1 MIEYRKATTE
11 DVNSLARVRVDF
23 LTEANQM
30 TEEEKEVL
38 LTANLIYF
46 KEAIADSSFIAW
58 MAIDGAEIA
67 GTSGITFYKVP
78 PNASCP
84 TGKTAYISNMFTYQ
98 RFRKQGIASQLF
110 SLIVDEAKMYGYNK
124 VLLNATD
131 MGRPL
136 YARYGFKDTA
146 GDMIYYIK

>member
-1 MIEYRKATTE
+1 MIEFRKATAE
-11 DVNSLARVRVDF
+11 DINALAKVRIDF
-23 LTEANQM
+23 LCEANQL

-38 LTANLIYF
+38 LTANRQYF
-46 KEAIADSSFIAW
+46 TETMADGSFIAW
-58 MAIDGAEIA
+58 IALDGADIA

-84 TGKTAYISNMFTYQ
+84 TGKTAYISNMFTYP
-98 RFRKQGIASQLF
+98 RFRKQGIAFRLF
-110 SLIVDEAKMYGYNK
+110 SLIVDEAKINGYKK

-131 MGRPL
+131 MGKPL
-136 YARYGFKDTA
+136 YARYGFQDTA

>member
-1 MIEYRKATTE
+1 MIEFRKATTE
-11 DVNSLARVRVDF
+11 DIDTLAKVRIDF
-23 LTEANQM
+23 LCEANKL

-38 LTANLIYF
+38 LAANRQYFTETMADGSFTAW
-46 KEAIADSSFIAW
+46 IAL
-58 MAIDGAEIA
+58 DGADIA

-84 TGKTAYISNMFTYQ
+84 TGKTSYISNMFTYP
-98 RFRKQGIASQLF
+98 RFRKQGIASRLF
-110 SLIVDEAKMYGYNK
+110 SLIVDEAKINGYKK

-131 MGRPL
+131 MGKPL
-136 YARYGFKDTA
+136 YARYGFQDMA

>member
-1 MIEYRKATTE
+1 MIEFRKATTE
-11 DVNSLARVRVDF
+11 DIDTLAKVRIDF
-23 LTEANQM
+23 LCEANKL

-38 LTANLIYF
+38 LAANRQYFTETMADGSFTAW
-46 KEAIADSSFIAW
+46 IAL
-58 MAIDGAEIA
+58 DGADIA

-84 TGKTAYISNMFTYQ
+84 TGKTAYISNMFTYP
-98 RFRKQGIASQLF
+98 RFRKQGIASRLF
-110 SLIVDEAKMYGYNK
+110 SLIVDEAKINGYKK

-131 MGRPL
+131 MGKPL
-136 YARYGFKDTA
+136 YARYGFQDMA